1 MYAFVLYKMYEKFIK
16 NVFPLLITN
25 TFPSFYQAFG
35 IFKIKIH
42 LKKYKIQKYNKKAI
56 YLKYSNNLVKVY

>member
-1 MYAFVLYKMYEKFIK
+1 MKYFREEQKKKYAFVLYEMFEKFIK

-42 LKKYKIQKYNKKAI
+42 
-56 YLKYSNNLVKVY
+56 